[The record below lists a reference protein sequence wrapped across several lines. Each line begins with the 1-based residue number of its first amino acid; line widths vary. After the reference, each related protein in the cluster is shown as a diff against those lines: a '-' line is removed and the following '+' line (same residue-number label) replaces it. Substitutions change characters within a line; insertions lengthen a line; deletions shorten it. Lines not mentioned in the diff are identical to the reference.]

1 MNKTM
6 KIFAILA
13 IAVLLVS
20 FMSTNIFATDPGSII
35 GTLENDVNR
44 AEVNTS
50 KISSTAGKVIK
61 AIRNFAIIASV
72 VILVILGVKYMIG
85 SVEQKAEYQ
94 KNFVPLIIG
103 IVLVVGATSIAS
115 FLFSIV

>member
-13 IAVLLVS
+13 IGILLVS
-20 FMSTNIFATDPGSII
+20 LMSTNIFASSAGELI
-35 GTLENDVNR
+35 NAVN
-44 AEVNTS
+44 AGINNANVNSTGLAN
-50 KISSTAGKVIK
+50 TAGKVIK

-72 VILVILGVKYMIG
+72 VILVVLGVKYMIG

-115 FLFSIV
+115 FFFSIV

>member
-1 MNKTM
+1 MNKTI
-6 KIFAILA
+6 KILAILA
-13 IAVLLVS
+13 IAILVVS
-20 FMSTNIFATDPGSII
+20 FMTTNIFAASDVLDKLT
-35 GTLENDVNR
+35 NDVEAAN
-44 AEVNTS
+44 VDTS
-50 KISSTAGKVIK
+50 KISTTAGKVIK

-72 VILVILGVKYMIG
+72 VILVILGIKYMIG

-115 FLFSIV
+115 FLFGIL